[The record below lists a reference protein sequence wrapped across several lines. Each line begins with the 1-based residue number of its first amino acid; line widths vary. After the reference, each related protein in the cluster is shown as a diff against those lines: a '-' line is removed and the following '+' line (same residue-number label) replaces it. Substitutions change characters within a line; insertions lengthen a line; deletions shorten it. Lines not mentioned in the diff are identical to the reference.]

1 MTQSPPCS
9 RIRDD
14 LMTSSPKTEPG
25 PVEIADGLQM
35 TTSTRGGTVW
45 LLELSGEI
53 TDRIDA
59 APIAELGAEYLVFD
73 LEEVERIT
81 SYGIREWIK
90 LLGGLEAEYYCFV
103 RSPPPL
109 VAQFNMVYD
118 FRGEGEIVSLFLP
131 YLCPACGAE
140 TSHLADLRDEYGELS
155 DYDPP
160 KLDCPECGEEANF
173 DDIPELYLE
182 CLTRQ
187 GPPDVPAEVE
197 SVLDDD
203 PNQSGETSTQN
214 SAGPFRIR
222 KEVVGGVTALWG
234 SGRLDSR
241 ARIDRFVQGLEE
253 PVLLVCSEISEV
265 ESGAFRALIEE
276 AGVEF
281 LLARVEP
288 HHLERL
294 VEDEEFRERV
304 APVTTETRVE
314 CTSCEWGAEQEME
327 LASIVD
333 SEIPD
338 GPQGCPR
345 CFGDLETDL
354 PEEVRGLYRRFEPP
368 PPGDEVRGYL
378 ALRDSGSRA
387 RASDKFETVVGQTFG
402 AYTLEEKIGSGG
414 MADIYLARQ
423 SGPEDFRR
431 KVVVKEL
438 RLEAGAA
445 PDSIDSFKQEA
456 RFAARLSHPNI
467 VQVTDFGRTD
477 QFYYLVMEY
486 VDGADLGEVLSR
498 IRSLRIR
505 MPVEY
510 ATHIAV
516 RICDALH
523 AAHSMMDVG
532 GEPDP
537 VVHRDVSPHNI
548 LVSRH
553 GVPKLTDFGI
563 ARLARDLQGE
573 STNAIRGKVGYLA
586 PEMIDKKLGPV
597 DARSDVFSL
606 GTVLYESLSG
616 ETLFRR
622 ESREE
627 TMRAVVT
634 SAPSALTEFRSDVP
648 EELDGVVQKAVAKRP
663 EDRFQSAREFQR
675 SLEEIL
681 QSLGVVRERELGE
694 WVGELTGPRGR
705 GPEETP

>member
-1 MTQSPPCS
+1 
-9 RIRDD
+9 
-14 LMTSSPKTEPG
+14 MTSSPKMESG
-25 PVEIADGLQM
+25 PVEIADGLQI
-35 TTSTRGGTVW
+35 TASTRGTVCV
-45 LLELSGEI
+45 LQLSGEI

-59 APIAELGAEYLVFD
+59 APIVELGAEYLVFD
-73 LEEVERIT
+73 LEGVDRIT

-90 LLGGLEAEYYCFV
+90 LLGALEVEYYCFV
-103 RSPPPL
+103 RCPPPL

-140 TSHLADLRDEYGELS
+140 SSHLADLRDEYGELS
-155 DYDPP
+155 NYDPP

-173 DDIPELYLE
+173 DDIPELYFE

-187 GPPDVPAEVE
+187 GPPDVPDDVE
-197 SVLDDD
+197 HVLDDD
-203 PNQSGETSTQN
+203 PDQSGEASAQN
-214 SAGPFRIR
+214 NAEPFRIR
-222 KEVVGGVTALWG
+222 KEVVGTLTALWG

-241 ARIDRFVQGLEE
+241 ARIERFVQGLEE
-253 PVLLVCSEISEV
+253 PVLLVCSEIFEV
-265 ESGAFRALIEE
+265 DPEAFRALVDA

-281 LLARVEP
+281 MLARVEP
-288 HHLERL
+288 YHLDQ
-294 VEDEEFRERV
+294 VVDDEEFRGRV
-304 APVTTETRVE
+304 APVTAEARVE
-314 CTSCEWGAEQEME
+314 CRSCGWRAEQEME
-327 LASIVD
+327 LASLVD
-333 SEIPD
+333 PEIPD

-354 PEEVRGLYRRFEPP
+354 SEEVRELYRKFEPP

-378 ALRDSGSRA
+378 ALRDSGA
-387 RASDKFETVVGQTFG
+387 RAGASNEFETVVGQTFG

-423 SGPEDFRR
+423 SGPEDFKR

-438 RLEAGAA
+438 RLETGAA

-456 RFAARLSHPNI
+456 RFAAQLSHPNI

-516 RICDALH
+516 RICDALY
-523 AAHSMMDVG
+523 AAHSMTDAE

-548 LVSRH
+548 LVSTH

-563 ARLARDLQGE
+563 ARLAKDLQGE
-573 STNAIRGKVGYLA
+573 NTNAIRGKVGYLA
-586 PEMIDKKLGPV
+586 PEMIHKKLGPV

-634 SAPSALTEFRSDVP
+634 SAPYAITEFRSDVP
-648 EELDGVVQKAVAKRP
+648 EELDQAVRKAVAKRP

-694 WVGELTGPRGR
+694 WVGELTGSKRGDTE
-705 GPEETP
+705 GSS